1 MALRGLRVLEMAGL
15 APVPFA
21 GMVLAGTTVSNKTA
35 AFVVDASLILCRFR
49 CLQTLERLL
58 SE

>member
-35 AFVVDASLILCRFR
+35 AFVVDASLI
-49 CLQTLERLL
+49 
-58 SE
+58 